1 MESSLS
7 SFSPSY
13 LDYLVLYFFRP
24 LLAVTFVLSL
34 ILLGWFF
41 AWKLVLVHVPLVQ
54 EIFGLRKKPV
64 KPKPATRGR
73 LSRFYSGVDSRNW
86 ASG

>member
-1 MESSLS
+1 MESSIS
-7 SFSPSY
+7 SYSPSFWNY
-13 LDYLVLYFFRP
+13 LALYFFRP
-24 LLAVTFVLSL
+24 LLAITFVLSL

-73 LSRFYSGVDSRNW
+73 LSRIYDGVDSRNL